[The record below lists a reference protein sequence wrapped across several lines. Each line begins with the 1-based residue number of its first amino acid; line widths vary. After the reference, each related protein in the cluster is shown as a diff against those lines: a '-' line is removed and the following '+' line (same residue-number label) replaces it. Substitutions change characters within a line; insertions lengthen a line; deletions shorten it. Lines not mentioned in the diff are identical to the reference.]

1 MSSSKKTKKKYMFE
15 NRRWG
20 KAAKFPWTQSF
31 RFVIRG
37 DT

>member
-1 MSSSKKTKKKYMFE
+1 MFE